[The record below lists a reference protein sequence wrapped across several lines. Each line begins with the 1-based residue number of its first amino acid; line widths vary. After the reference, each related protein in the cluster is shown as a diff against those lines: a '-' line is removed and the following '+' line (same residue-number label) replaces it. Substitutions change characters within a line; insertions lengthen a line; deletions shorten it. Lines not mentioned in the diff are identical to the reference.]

1 MSYAGPAVRQEPPV
15 PPPTSEA
22 QRVFDTVVGPNVRL
36 GDNLVQLAAAGA
48 GVAIG
53 ALVGWA
59 FGPPG
64 QPGVVV
70 LGGIGGAIAG
80 VFLSGAV
87 IGVVRLVK
95 AIRRR

>member
-1 MSYAGPAVRQEPPV
+1 MAYAGPAVRQEPPV

-48 GVAIG
+48 GVAVG
-53 ALVGWA
+53 ALVAWVFA
-59 FGPPG
+59 PPG

-80 VFLSGAV
+80 VFISGAV

>member
-1 MSYAGPAVRQEPPV
+1 M
-15 PPPTSEA
+15 
-22 QRVFDTVVGPNVRL
+22 FDTVAGPNVRL

-53 ALVGWA
+53 ALVGWS
-59 FGPPG
+59 FGPQG

-70 LGGIGGAIAG
+70 LGGVGGAIAG
-80 VFLSGAV
+80 VFISGAA

-95 AIRRR
+95 AIRKR